1 METNALCEMDIP
13 GTVEGILYIG
23 RGPRFSAVVLF
34 DSDPSLKRTDT
45 FFRQE
50 KINAFYV
57 CDNLYMYSNNTSRT
71 MLHLISDA
79 AALLEN

>member
-1 METNALCEMDIP
+1 MDIP
-13 GTVEGILYIG
+13 GTVQGILYIG

-34 DSDPSLKRTDT
+34 DSNPTLKRTDT

-50 KINAFYV
+50 KINVVYV
-57 CDNLYMYSNNTSRT
+57 CDNLYMYSNNTSHA

>member
-1 METNALCEMDIP
+1 MENKKPCAIDIP
-13 GTVEGILYIG
+13 GTVQGILYIE
-23 RGPRFSAVVLF
+23 RGPCFSDIVLF
-34 DSDPSLKRTDT
+34 DSNLSLKRTDT
-45 FFRQE
+45 FLRQE
-50 KINAFYV
+50 KISAFYV